1 MYKLMQFFSIS
12 MYWLWVYDYFLTL
25 GDEVRSL
32 CTLRPRCQVLTIVQI
47 KYAWSGRRSW
57 SQFISSL
64 NYLIIYS
71 HPTVFGLFIAVRH
84 LEKHLKL

>member
-1 MYKLMQFFSIS
+1 
-12 MYWLWVYDYFLTL
+12 MYWLWIYDYFLTL
-25 GDEVRSL
+25 GDEVQYP
-32 CTLRPRCQVLTIVQI
+32 CILRLRCQVLTVVQI

-57 SQFISSL
+57 GKFISAL
-64 NYLIIYS
+64 PKYLIIYS